1 MTEKQDNPES
11 SSEERVEDLLKF
23 KLPEVSNVEVFLIR
37 LADGTVVARTKEELE
52 ASAPTGTSE

>member
-1 MTEKQDNPES
+1 MTEKQDKTES

-52 ASAPTGTSE
+52 ASAPAGTSE